1 MAKYKFYRASRF
13 KSTKKKLTVDA
24 VVNVVDSVVT
34 DYDIWKNIH
43 SRSLP
48 LVWRRSLY
56 YYFIYKYT
64 SLPLEGVGG
73 LFEGRSKVGYK
84 KIKHS
89 KDHATVLHG
98 IKQLKDVYLKYD
110 PQIKSYYDMIES
122 RLKGLDDF
130 IDDNDREESIAE
142 KMIKYKRSYSLFKTM
157 FRRQTIIMVTLK
169 CENIRLKQKIKKLSG
184 GLRQDK

>member
-1 MAKYKFYRASRF
+1 MTKYRFYTASRF
-13 KSTKKKLTVDA
+13 KSKKKKLAVDA
-24 VVNVVDSVVT
+24 VVDVVDSVVT

-43 SRSLP
+43 SRKLP

-73 LFEGRSKVGYK
+73 LFEGRSRVGYK

-110 PQIKSYYDMIES
+110 PQIKSYYDIIES
-122 RLKGLDDF
+122 RLKGLDGF
-130 IDDNDREESIAE
+130 IDENDREESIAE
-142 KMIKYKRSYSLFKTM
+142 KMIRYKRSTSLFKSM
-157 FRRQTIIMVTLK
+157 FRRQTMNMVSLK
-169 CENIRLKQKIKKLSG
+169 SENIKLKQKIKELSG